1 MVPGVGVVE
10 IVAVVVKEEGKIVV
24 KVEAVVEVRQG
35 HLEVHPVALPDPL
48 GVAGQI

>member
-35 HLEVHPVALPDPL
+35 RLEGHPVARPDPL